1 MGWIGLLWLV
11 GRLSGR
17 NPVWALYLDWTWW
30 CTPTFRGRGRK
41 IWIWCQCRAKLA
53 QDPVRL
59 KNKLKAKG
67 LGHGLSGRNSCLA
80 SKRGAEKKS

>member
-17 NPVWALYLDWTWW
+17 NPIWALYLDWTWW
-30 CTPTFRGRGRK
+30 CTPIFRGRGRK

-67 LGHGLSGRNSCLA
+67 LGHGLSGRNACLA